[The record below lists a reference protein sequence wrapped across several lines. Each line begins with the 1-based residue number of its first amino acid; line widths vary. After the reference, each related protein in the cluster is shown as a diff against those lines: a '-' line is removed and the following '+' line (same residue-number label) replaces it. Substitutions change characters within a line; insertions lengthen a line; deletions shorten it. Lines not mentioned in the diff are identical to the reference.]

1 MEIPNIQI
9 IQGES
14 VTVRTPA
21 YTYDEHMNER
31 EEWSEQV
38 VDNVVVAPTTTS
50 GTSGDVSDTVRPHG
64 TKAILNLGFPKTFDA
79 SLRGCH
85 VIVRGREYAVVG
97 DPQPNTAANCPT
109 PWWLSARVEAVD
121 G

>member
-1 MEIPNIQI
+1 MEIPNVQL
-9 IQGES
+9 IQGET
-14 VTVRTPA
+14 VTVMTPTI
-21 YTYDEHMNER
+21 TYDEHMNEI
-31 EEWSEQV
+31 EEWSEQT
-38 VDNVVVAPTTTS
+38 VDNVVVSPTLPS
-50 GTSGDVSDTVRPHG
+50 SASGDVSDTVRPHG
-64 TKAILNLGFPKTFDA
+64 TKATLNLGFPKTFDA

-85 VIVRGREYAVVG
+85 VIVRNREYAVVD

>member
-1 MEIPNIQI
+1 MEIPNVQL

-14 VTVRTPA
+14 VTVMTPE
-21 YTYDEHMNER
+21 YTYDEHMNEI
-31 EEWSEQV
+31 ETWSEQV

-50 GTSGDVSDTVRPHG
+50 STVSDTVRPHG

-85 VIVRGREYAVVG
+85 VVVRGREYAVVG

-109 PWWLSARVEAVD
+109 PWWLSASVEAVD

>member
-1 MEIPNIQI
+1 MEIPNVQL

-14 VTVRTPA
+14 VTVLTPT
-21 YTYDEHMNER
+21 YTYDEHMNEV
-31 EEWSEQV
+31 EEWSEQTV
-38 VDNVVVAPTTTS
+38 ENVVVAPTS
-50 GTSGDVSDTVRPHG
+50 ASASSGDVSDTARPHG

-97 DPQPNTAANCPT
+97 DPQPNTLANCPT
-109 PWWLSARVEAVD
+109 PWWYSARVEAVD